1 MKKKTINF
9 MKMGAMGCVA
19 MLGVGAASLP
29 TNVLASAPVSA
40 NVTVSSKVHATVP
53 SATGVKIVEEV
64 LNTTSK
70 NLVVN
75 IKVPQLDGM
84 LDTSYQNE
92 LNDILLSHAQ
102 KDLAQWEKDA
112 AETAKKAKVNH
123 QEFHPYEFYVSYK
136 LKSDGTGNPAG
147 VVSLE
152 VITEGYGGGT
162 SMPRID
168 TYNLKNA
175 SAAQRV
181 TLEDLLGSNY
191 KEKLDADILAQMR
204 KNPDQYFL
212 EEFKGTFTEQSF
224 YIEKG
229 ELVIVFPKYSIAP
242 GYVGSPEFRFNL
254 KNASF

>member
-1 MKKKTINF
+1 MKKKTITY

-19 MLGVGAASLP
+19 MLGVGAASLSA
-29 TNVLASAPVSA
+29 NALASAPVSA
-40 NVTVSSKVHATVP
+40 NVTVSSKVHAAVP
-53 SATGVKIVEEV
+53 SATGIKIVEKV
-64 LNTTSK
+64 LSTTSK
-70 NLVVN
+70 NLIVN

-84 LDTSYQNE
+84 LDTRYQNE
-92 LNDILLSHAQ
+92 LNGILLSRAQ
-102 KDLAQWEKDA
+102 KDLAQWEKEA

-123 QEFHPYEFYVSYK
+123 QKFHPYEFYVSYK

-152 VITEGYGGGT
+152 VITEGYRGGT

-181 TLEDLLGSNY
+181 KLEDLLGSNY
-191 KEKLDADILAQMR
+191 KEKLDADILTQMR
-204 KNPDQYFL
+204 KDPDQYFL
-212 EEFKGTFTEQSF
+212 EEFKGTLTEQSF

-254 KNASF
+254 KNASL